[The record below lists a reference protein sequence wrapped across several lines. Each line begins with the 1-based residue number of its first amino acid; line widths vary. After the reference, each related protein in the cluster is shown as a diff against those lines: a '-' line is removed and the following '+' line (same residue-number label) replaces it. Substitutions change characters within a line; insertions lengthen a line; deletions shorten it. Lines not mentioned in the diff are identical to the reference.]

1 MESSSSALK
10 ALTYLGRFRSTRRG
24 GRDDRQAHAVA
35 LGRHTLVWSSPVAG
49 GARRVRHPAE
59 RAAPCAGAGVPRA
72 DSPVRIGLGPV
83 IPLARSG
90 GLRPTCVLDRPERLE
105 IHWSGVPHGLR
116 GGDVAGRFRLAGRAR
131 RYYDGGHRALGRRA
145 RRSGRRVS
153 LWQDVPRLESLWDR
167 RLRGRRPPRHA
178 IPLAWIYRGDEHC
191 VDATPPVRVDT
202 VILRAAGGDGT
213 FHAPRTAALLI
224 VDHALSGVAHPHR
237 LDVHEFV
244 DPELRQLAPIAAL
257 LHAAERQARVGSD
270 HAVDEHGAGLD
281 S

>member
-24 GRDDRQAHAVA
+24 GRDDRQAHVVA

-90 GLRPTCVLDRPERLE
+90 GLRATCVLDRPERLE
-105 IHWSGVPHGLR
+105 IHWSGVPDGLR

-131 RYYDGGHRALGRRA
+131 RYCDGGHRALGRRA
-145 RRSGRRVS
+145 RRSGRWVS
-153 LWQDVPRLESLWDR
+153 FEQDVPPLESLVDCPVPRR
-167 RLRGRRPPRHA
+167 RLPRHVV
-178 IPLAWIYRGDEHC
+178 PLARIYGWDE
-191 VDATPPVRVDT
+191 
-202 VILRAAGGDGT
+202 
-213 FHAPRTAALLI
+213 
-224 VDHALSGVAHPHR
+224 
-237 LDVHEFV
+237 
-244 DPELRQLAPIAAL
+244 
-257 LHAAERQARVGSD
+257 
-270 HAVDEHGAGLD
+270 
-281 S
+281 